1 MGIRAEVGRPNTV
14 GDHRGGARRVLGV
27 IAGTTLYFTRDSS
40 NGSTT
45 ASGSQTRAPG
55 VNSANPSS
63 TPNPADFASAADTGP
78 VGVITEE
85 RTCAVWTGT
94 NDALTAAEQNGWNQR
109 DPLAP
114 ATAWTANQKATY
126 ESVALAM
133 RSAADQ
139 TAALAKQTPHRVV
152 RELYEQTTAY
162 LTAYADSVAAYVPTN
177 DNLVEVATSTAQ
189 ALTSICEAISNGSA
203 GARAGLI
210 PAAADPTAS
219 TASAGPPTRFFQPPT
234 DPVCTQWHA
243 VVSKYTTAFAPWRGT
258 NPNVAAAQ

>member
-1 MGIRAEVGRPNTV
+1 
-14 GDHRGGARRVLGV
+14 
-27 IAGTTLYFTRDSS
+27 
-40 NGSTT
+40 
-45 ASGSQTRAPG
+45 
-55 VNSANPSS
+55 
-63 TPNPADFASAADTGP
+63 
-78 VGVITEE
+78 
-85 RTCAVWTGT
+85 
-94 NDALTAAEQNGWNQR
+94 
-109 DPLAP
+109 
-114 ATAWTANQKATY
+114 
-126 ESVALAM
+126 M